1 MNRRKSMTRAA
12 LIATLVLTAH
22 TAAAGLAIRFETDAV
37 RISGAVRGG
46 RVACIF
52 VDRAPLNTYSGSLV
66 AADTDNDGEVRVAM
80 KRTLSD
86 RAVWAAVDLE
96 TGEFTA
102 ATAEGTV
109 SNLTFHG
116 HSFRGNG
123 GDVKQLESQDFERL
137 DILLVRPHAGAWT
150 ISSSDG
156 GPGDS
161 DRQEDR
167 KFVLDVESMQPVWQA
182 FGPAPRK
189 FEKGDVVV
197 LIDPSTSDIYVAG
210 VGR

>member
-12 LIATLVLTAH
+12 LIATLALTAH

-66 AADTDNDGEVRVAM
+66 AADTDNDGEVVVSM
-80 KRTLSD
+80 KRTLTD

-96 TGEFTA
+96 TGEVTA
-102 ATAEGTV
+102 ATTEGTV
-109 SNLTFHG
+109 TNLTFHG

-123 GDVKQLESQDFERL
+123 GDLKQLESDDFERL
-137 DILLVRPHAGAWT
+137 DVLLVRPRTGAWT
-150 ISSSDG
+150 ISGGDG

-161 DRQEDR
+161 DGQQDR
-167 KFVLDVESMQPVWQA
+167 KFILDVDRMKPVQDR
-182 FGPAPRK
+182 FGPAPKK

-197 LIDPSTSDIYVAG
+197 LIDPATSDIYVAG
-210 VGR
+210 VGK